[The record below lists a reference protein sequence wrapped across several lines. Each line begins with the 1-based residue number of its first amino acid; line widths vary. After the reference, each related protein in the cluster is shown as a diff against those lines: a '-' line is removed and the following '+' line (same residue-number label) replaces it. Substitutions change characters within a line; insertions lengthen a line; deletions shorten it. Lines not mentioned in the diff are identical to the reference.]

1 MTHYY
6 SFMSPVKPLNLSCE
20 ELSQLT
26 LPTGSQ
32 RNFFM
37 MFVQCYVTIIS
48 DICKEMLIG
57 NSHLS
62 VFNSLFLCKYL
73 KCDKT
78 LNPLTPT
85 QNYRLSCRVTNTVHS
100 YVTAEVCLRVREEKW
115 GRNIQ
120 REDLSP
126 SHKATLH
133 FIHFSLDQG
142 GGLTN
147 RPTTPSLN
155 AASVAKT

>member
-6 SFMSPVKPLNLSCE
+6 SFMSPVKPLNPSCE
-20 ELSQLT
+20 QLSQLT
-26 LPTGSQ
+26 LWTGSQ
-32 RNFFM
+32 RNFLM

-48 DICKEMLIG
+48 DIRKEMLIG

-62 VFNSLFLCKYL
+62 VFHLLFLCKYL

-85 QNYRLSCRVTNTVHS
+85 QNFWLSCRVTNIVRG
-100 YVTAEVCLRVREEKW
+100 YVTAEVCARVREEKGGDMGENRRDCKW
-115 GRNIQ
+115 DRNIQ

-126 SHKATLH
+126 SPKASR
-133 FIHFSLDQG
+133 FF
-142 GGLTN
+142 
-147 RPTTPSLN
+147 
-155 AASVAKT
+155 AAVH